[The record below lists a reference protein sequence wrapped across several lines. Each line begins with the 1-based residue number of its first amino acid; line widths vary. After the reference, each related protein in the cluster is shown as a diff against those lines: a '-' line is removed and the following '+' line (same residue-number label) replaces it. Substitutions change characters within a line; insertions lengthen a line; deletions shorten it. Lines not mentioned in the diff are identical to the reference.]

1 MRANERADKGRDRE
15 GTEEGEYNF
24 NRNGSCGQTSKHG
37 PIARQFPPVVR
48 PRFRGLRFAAA
59 EDWSA
64 LETVGDAVSPP
75 PPLRFSVAFAI
86 EGVDDP
92 AGAEAAGLGAFACCG
107 VPFGLS
113 GDDAGED
120 VDGALCGIVA
130 GGMWADDG
138 AVDGKLGVYNVCA
151 APRLSGGNC
160 P

>member
-1 MRANERADKGRDRE
+1 MAQN
-15 GTEEGEYNF
+15 
-24 NRNGSCGQTSKHG
+24 
-37 PIARQFPPVVR
+37 ARQFPPVVR
-48 PRFRGLRFAAA
+48 PRFRELRFAAA

-64 LETVGDAVSPP
+64 LETVGDAVSPL

-92 AGAEAAGLGAFACCG
+92 AGAGAAGLGAFACCG